1 VSRQM
6 IKAITFD
13 LDGVYFRNGKSRFI
27 ANLVNLG
34 VFETEATRV
43 FLKSDEMNL
52 RYKTGA
58 LSDHEFWTWALQ
70 EWGLDLSVEEIIG
83 LMIGGYDVD
92 KQVAKVVQEVRRKGY
107 KTLVCSNNFAA
118 RIDGLQ
124 MRFGFLGDFDATA
137 MSYEVGAAKPSREIF
152 EVLVERAGVLAHEI
166 AYADDDASKLAG
178 VDALGIQTFVYQGF
192 EKFLASLR
200 QLGVDV

>member
-1 VSRQM
+1 M

-27 ANLVNLG
+27 ANLANLG
-34 VFETEATRV
+34 VSEPEATRV

-83 LMIGGYDVD
+83 LMIEGYDVD
-92 KQVAKVVQEVRRKGY
+92 SQVVKIVRDVRLKGY

-124 MRFGFLGDFDATA
+124 TRFGFLGDFDATA

-152 EVLVERAGVLAHEI
+152 EVLVERAGIFAHEI
-166 AYADDDASKLAG
+166 VFADDDASKLAG
-178 VDALGIQTFVYQGF
+178 ANALSIKTFVYEGF

-200 QLGVDV
+200 RLGVDV